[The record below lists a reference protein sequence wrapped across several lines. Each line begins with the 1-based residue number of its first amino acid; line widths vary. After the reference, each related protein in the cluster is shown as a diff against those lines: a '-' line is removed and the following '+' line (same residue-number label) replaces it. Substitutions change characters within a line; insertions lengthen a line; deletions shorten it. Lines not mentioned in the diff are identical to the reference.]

1 MLVSQLL
8 LLVALVQLVVVLLV
22 QLVIV
27 LLVQLVIVL
36 LVQLVVVLLVQ
47 LVVVLLVQLVVVL
60 LVQLVVASLKVPG
73 TLALAGTML
82 ARLSGLWLVCIG
94 FQRHCNSLY
103 SSQLAPQH

>member
-8 LLVALVQLVVVLLV
+8 LFAALFQLVIVLSVQLVVVLLA
-22 QLVIV
+22 
-27 LLVQLVIVL
+27 
-36 LVQLVVVLLVQ
+36 
-47 LVVVLLVQLVVVL
+47 QLVVVL

-103 SSQLAPQH
+103 SSQLAPQR